1 VYQVEGSVNGL
12 FFTMDRAT
20 VVAGRL
26 ADPNRPDE
34 VMATSGAA
42 AELGLHLGQR
52 VPWGFYTLAQASS
65 SGNGNGAAPAP
76 AVRTDL
82 TLVGIVVLN
91 NAVVQDDT
99 DTANDATVILTPAFT
114 QRHLTCCADFTF
126 TYLQLE
132 HHSAG
137 VASVEREIEQVIPP
151 KLPYDFYDPSLDVA
165 KAVHAIKPEAIALGV
180 FGAIASL
187 ATLLIAIQLIGRQVR
202 SWTVEGQ
209 VLRSLGAGPPAI
221 LTDSLVGV
229 VGAVLAGTL
238 AACIVAVCLSPLFP
252 LGPVRPVYPDRGVSF
267 DWTVLGL
274 GALGLVVL
282 LVLAAAVLAW
292 RAVPHRASVYS
303 ILGTGS
309 RSSKVADTAAGWGM
323 PAPAVTGIRL
333 ALEPGSDGVPVRS
346 AILGAVLA
354 MIVVVATVVFGSSLN
369 ALVAQ
374 PSLYGWNWAYELSG
388 SGGVG
393 DIPGPMADRLLAA
406 DPQVSSWSSYY
417 FGNLQVDG
425 QTVPVLGATPREE
438 VGPPVLSGHG
448 FDGTG
453 QIVLG
458 AGTLVQLHKAI
469 GDTVDVAYG
478 AARPTLL
485 RIVGT
490 ATMPAIGVSG
500 VTGHLSMGTGAEV
513 DYHFIPASVRDS
525 FGNTPAGPNA
535 VFVRLKAGVNAVSA
549 RPGLK
554 DIAGKLSL
562 PTNYGVTVFGVQR
575 PAEIVNYRSMGATPA
590 ILGLALAG
598 GAVAALGLTLV
609 ASVRRRR
616 REMAMLKTIGFTGRQ
631 LAQSVA
637 WQASVAVGVG
647 VVVGIPLGIVLGRLL
662 WTLFAEEIYAVPGP
676 AVPALDIVGVALAA
690 LVLANL
696 VAAVPGRIAARTRT
710 ALLLRAE

>member
-1 VYQVEGSVNGL
+1 
-12 FFTMDRAT
+12 M
-20 VVAGRL
+20 
-26 ADPNRPDE
+26 
-34 VMATSGAA
+34 
-42 AELGLHLGQR
+42 
-52 VPWGFYTLAQASS
+52 
-65 SGNGNGAAPAP
+65 
-76 AVRTDL
+76 
-82 TLVGIVVLN
+82 LN

-137 VASVEREIEQVIPP
+137 VASVEREIERVIPP

-209 VLRSLGAGPPAI
+209 VLRSLGGGPLTI

-238 AACIVAVCLSPLFP
+238 AACVMAVCLSPLFP

-292 RAVPHRASVYS
+292 RALPHRASAYS
-303 ILGTGS
+303 ILGSSS
-309 RSSKVADTAAGWGM
+309 RSSKVADTAAGWGL

-388 SGGVG
+388 SGGIG

-425 QTVPVLGATPREE
+425 RTVPVLGATPGAE
-438 VGPPVLSGHG
+438 VGPPVLSGHR

-458 AGTLVQLHKAI
+458 AGTLARLHKAI

-478 AARPTLL
+478 AARPTPL

-513 DYHFIPASVRDS
+513 DYRFIPASVRDS

-535 VFVRLKAGVNAVSA
+535 VFVRLKAGVDPGSA
-549 RPGLK
+549 RPGLTH
-554 DIAGKLSL
+554 IAGKLSL
-562 PTNYGVTVFGVQR
+562 PTNYGVTVVGVQR

-631 LAQSVA
+631 LAA
-637 WQASVAVGVG
+637 ECRMAGVG
-647 VVVGIPLGIVLGRLL
+647 RGR
-662 WTLFAEEIYAVPGP
+662 GGRRRRDP
-676 AVPALDIVGVALAA
+676 AGHRAGAAALDALRRADLRGPGHGDPRVGDRGRRGCRAGAGEPRRCRSGEDRRPHAHGVALAGGVNEHGA
-690 LVLANL
+690 TAHTRSTARQAMPCAAPTTWRDNPWADGHRNTPSTVTPTVDGL
-696 VAAVPGRIAARTRT
+696 VAGRLVTGVPDAVHGENRVP
-710 ALLLRAE
+710 